1 MAVLYNMLVF
11 TSVVARVIPLGW
23 NCSAAAATLDRPS
36 SVWHA
41 FKGEKR
47 ERREERRERKE
58 GKGGDKEG
66 SSTQTGDVT

>member
-1 MAVLYNMLVF
+1 MLNTINMFNIDDL

-47 ERREERRERKE
+47 ERRERKE
-58 GKGGDKEG
+58 GKGDDREG
-66 SSTQTGDVT
+66 LSTRTGGVT

>member
-1 MAVLYNMLVF
+1 MLNTINMFNIDDL

-47 ERREERRERKE
+47 ERRERKE
-58 GKGGDKEG
+58 GKGDDREG
-66 SSTQTGDVT
+66 LSTRTGGVM